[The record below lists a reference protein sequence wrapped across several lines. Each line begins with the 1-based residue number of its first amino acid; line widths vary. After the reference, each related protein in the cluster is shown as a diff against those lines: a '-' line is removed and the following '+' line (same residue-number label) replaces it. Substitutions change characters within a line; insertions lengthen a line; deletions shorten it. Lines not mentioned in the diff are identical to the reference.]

1 MLQTL
6 GHLKLSWV
14 HTHPVAV
21 KVIDEGTLCKGCMA
35 SVMPRKLS
43 VCLVT
48 RETICCSSDHNS
60 YELLSAVPLL
70 WQCGSTTEDIFW
82 AKLSLYS
89 HLVALYLC

>member
-21 KVIDEGTLCKGCMA
+21 KVIDEGTLCEGCMA

-60 YELLSAVPLL
+60 YELLSVLCYCYGSVVPP
-70 WQCGSTTEDIFW
+70 QRIF
-82 AKLSLYS
+82 SGQS
-89 HLVALYLC
+89 CLCTVT

>member
-35 SVMPRKLS
+35 SVMPRK
-43 VCLVT
+43 CL
-48 RETICCSSDHNS
+48 
-60 YELLSAVPLL
+60 YA
-70 WQCGSTTEDIFW
+70 W
-82 AKLSLYS
+82 
-89 HLVALYLC
+89 